1 MASRLV
7 RCRRP
12 ERSGRRRPLPEACGR
27 MLPMASGPQ
36 RMTDAMRSLE
46 AAFLIGVEGVTEVWL
61 VRHGDCYEGM
71 SEGADPHLS
80 PLGRKQA
87 ELLAK
92 RVRRLNVAAI
102 YSSPYRR
109 ALETA
114 RTIADDV
121 HVDDRLIEME
131 MELGDDGA
139 LDFKELP
146 ASVIG
151 RMSAAIDDIA
161 RAHPGG
167 RVIVVAHGAALT
179 VFLTHGRP
187 PAPRHLRPLQYFTSV
202 NVVRELRSWQML
214 GALGDTSHLECR
226 TPSAQTSRLTAPTAS
241 PGP

>member
-1 MASRLV
+1 
-7 RCRRP
+7 
-12 ERSGRRRPLPEACGR
+12 

-36 RMTDAMRSLE
+36 RMTEAMRSLE

-71 SEGADPHLS
+71 SEGADPQLS

-87 ELLAK
+87 DLLAK

-114 RTIADDV
+114 RTIADDG

-139 LDFKELP
+139 LDFKDLP

-151 RMSAAIDDIA
+151 RMTAAIDDIA
-161 RAHPGG
+161 RAHPAGP
-167 RVIVVAHGAALT
+167 VIFVAHAPPLILS
-179 VFLTHGRP
+179 LTHIP
-187 PAPRHLRPLQYFTSV
+187 PPHPPPL
-202 NVVRELRSWQML
+202 
-214 GALGDTSHLECR
+214 
-226 TPSAQTSRLTAPTAS
+226 P
-241 PGP
+241 